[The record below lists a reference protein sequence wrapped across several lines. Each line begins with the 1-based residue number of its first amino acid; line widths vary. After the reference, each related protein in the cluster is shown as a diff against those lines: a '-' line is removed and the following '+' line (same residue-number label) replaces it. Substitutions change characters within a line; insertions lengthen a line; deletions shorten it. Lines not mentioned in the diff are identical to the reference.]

1 MSIKKQLS
9 VCLSIL
15 AFWGQVSIVNAKEQP
30 NILLIVGDDHGYADM
45 GVTGFAN
52 DVKTPN
58 LDALASN
65 GLRFTQAYATSP
77 ICSTSRAG
85 LITGSYT
92 QRFGG
97 YWYGGDGLKNADF
110 ATLPEQMKKSG
121 YNTAYIGK
129 WHYGSDL
136 STSHRNFPMRH
147 GFDSLYGFSGGR
159 KHYLIHNAK
168 AAAKYQERVKKAA
181 KKNRKSAAGYGQG
194 MASGPVWINEELVDQ
209 EGFSTELI
217 GTQATDFLQDHQKQ
231 STDKPFFLQ
240 VSFNA
245 IHNFTHQ
252 LPQKYLDAMGLKG
265 IQDWRP
271 EVESYSDWYK
281 NGRYPNNPEGRA
293 YYLGQLAYLD
303 KEIGNIMAALKEQ
316 GLAENTLVIYIGD
329 NGGSTP
335 IYANNGPLRGSKY
348 TLYEGGIRVP
358 MIVNWPDK
366 YPEAR
371 VLENVVSAMDLYP
384 TILKTAGIEAPS
396 TIDGIDLSPLLNGK
410 EPQYA
415 HDLLFWDTGHEVAVR
430 DGKWKYHC
438 AKDDL
443 YAVKQHVELDIGE
456 FLYDLEKDP
465 GESINLAS
473 KHPEILN
480 RLKVKYLKWS
490 KNNTAP
496 SNFNTVNMNKK
507 KKKSKAAKKNKKAK
521 S

>member
-1 MSIKKQLS
+1 MLVKKQLS
-9 VCLSIL
+9 ICLSIL
-15 AFWGQVSIVNAKEQP
+15 ALCAQVSFVNAKEQP
-30 NILLIVGDDHGYADM
+30 NILLIIGDDHGHADM
-45 GVTGFAN
+45 GVTGNAK

-58 LDALASN
+58 LDALASS

-97 YWYGGDGLKNADF
+97 YWYGGDGLKNAAF
-110 ATLPEQMKKSG
+110 TTLPEQLKNEG
-121 YNTAYIGK
+121 YRTGYVGK

-136 STSHRNFPMRH
+136 SPSHRNFPLRH

-159 KHYLIHNAK
+159 KHYLIHNAE

-181 KKNRKSAAGYGQG
+181 KKNRKSASGYGQG
-194 MASGPVWINEELVDQ
+194 MASGPVWINDKLVDQ

-217 GTQATDFLQDHQKQ
+217 GSQATKFLAEHQKR
-231 STDKPFFLQ
+231 SADKPFFLQ

-252 LPQKYLDAMGLKG
+252 LPQKYLDKMGLKG
-265 IQDWRP
+265 AHDWQP
-271 EVESYSDWYK
+271 EIESYADWYK

-293 YYLGQLAYLD
+293 YYLGQLSYLD
-303 KEIGNIMAALKEQ
+303 KEIGNVMAALKEQ

-358 MIVNWPDK
+358 MIVHWPDK
-366 YPEAR
+366 YPQTK

-384 TILKTAGIEAPS
+384 TILQAAGIEAPS
-396 TIDGIDLSPLLNGK
+396 HIDGVDLSPLLNGK
-410 EPQYA
+410 APQLS
-415 HDLLFWDTGHEVAVR
+415 HELLFWDSGHEVAVR
-430 DGKWKYHC
+430 DGKWKYHW

-443 YAVKQHVELDIGE
+443 YAVKQHVELEKGE
-456 FLYDLEKDP
+456 FLYNLENDP
-465 GESINLAS
+465 AETTNLAA
-473 KHPEILN
+473 KHPEIIN
-480 RLKVKYLKWS
+480 RLKTKYQQWS
-490 KNNTAP
+490 KNNIAP
-496 SNFNTVNMNKK
+496 SQFKVKKVKK
-507 KKKSKAAKKNKKAK
+507 KTKMSKTAKKNKKEQ